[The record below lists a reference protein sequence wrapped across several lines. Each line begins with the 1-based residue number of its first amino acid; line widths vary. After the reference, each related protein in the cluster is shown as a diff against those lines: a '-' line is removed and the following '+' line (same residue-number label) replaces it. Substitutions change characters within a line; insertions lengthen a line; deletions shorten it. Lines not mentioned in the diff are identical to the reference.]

1 MKKSLPSIPWL
12 LTALLAA
19 CSSSTPP
26 STPKDTPDAAPDVAA
41 LDAATDIVA
50 TPDKVPTFDVPPR
63 PDTTMVCMDTDRDGL
78 SDDIEGAPRVDTDR
92 DGMPDFMDTDSD
104 DDGYPDSVEAD
115 RSYPMF
121 DTSRMMLACG
131 MVGNNCDGALADAA
145 DTIPN
150 FRDLD
155 SDNDGLTDRE
165 ERTGMTDPCSGD
177 TDGDGV
183 SDLIE
188 RAAMSNPRDRMSG
201 PPSNALYV
209 VLPYYPPG
217 RMGPH
222 EFREFTFSTRIRQAD
237 VFFLVDN
244 SSSMGMVI
252 ANLRTNLRSVIV
264 PGVQRA
270 IPDVQMGVGSFDSM
284 PVPPQGC
291 PGRAG
296 PPSSNPRCLRP
307 TPPTT
312 AGDYTLWIRQPN
324 TADATA
330 VQRAFDTMR
339 TIDDETMMEFVG
351 ADEPECQTEAAFQ
364 ILDGAGS
371 RGHESDP
378 AALLSV
384 RNANDPNGN
393 GWVPAVNLM
402 RDCGARGTE
411 RFGWGCFND
420 GRVPIVV
427 LASDANW
434 YDGCAAG
441 SPTTPGGIGRTC
453 SELIAAYNRRGAFF
467 IGIDVGDGVE
477 GRTYRNASVV
487 ARMTRTLNGMGSPI
501 VFGPGRDGVSG
512 VSAAVVDAIA
522 TIAGQSRQDITTR
535 VTPDAMAMGLPMGRT
550 TANFIRA
557 VTPLRGDPGMPTGF
571 DRLDATTFFNVSP
584 TTRVTFRADFYN
596 DFVEGGTTARLFT
609 ATIDVLGRGGT
620 VVDTRP
626 VFIVVPAQGGIVTPG

>member
-312 AGDYTLWIRQPN
+312 AGDYTLWIRQPI